1 MRNPSI
7 PGLGLGRMLLAYAA
21 AWVFRVANGA
31 GVIGVLLG
39 AGESVPGHMADFA
52 TAVPDGFR
60 TMVHYLHGERHVDEL
75 ARTVAFLQEEAPT
88 PEEVRRAAAG
98 TRSWLNRFD
107 LARGSISEGL
117 GELAEGELIL
127 GVSDVRWGLTHMP
140 PRGELDSLVSQA
152 RSIVEP
158 TMAYLAEVELDPLMR
173 AAANASDNL
182 SADER
187 WGTLFTMVLLGSFGW
202 IAGSFVVTV
211 WIRRG
216 MPSFFGRVLM
226 RAGTR
231 TFPGWYAEHGAA
243 AAAALGLPQDLDPVA
258 ESSSAPS
265 EVLESTSASLE

>member
-1 MRNPSI
+1 MRNLSI
-7 PGLGLGRMLLAYAA
+7 PGLGLGRMLLAYVA

-31 GVIGVLLG
+31 GVIGVLVG
-39 AGESVPGHMADFA
+39 GGESVPGHVADFA

-60 TMVHYLHGERHVDEL
+60 TVVHYLHGDRHMDEL
-75 ARTVAFLQEEAPT
+75 ARTMAFLQEDAPT
-88 PEEVRRAAAG
+88 PDEVRRAAVG
-98 TRSWLNRFD
+98 TRSWLNRLD

-127 GVSDVRWGLTHMP
+127 GISDVRWGLTNMP
-140 PRGELDSLVSQA
+140 PPEELDSLVSRA

-182 SADER
+182 AEDER
-187 WGTLFTMVLLGSFGW
+187 WGTLFTMVLLGSLGW

-216 MPSFFGRVLM
+216 LPSFFGRVLM

-231 TFPGWYAEHGAA
+231 TFPAWYAEHGAA
-243 AAAALGLPQDLDPVA
+243 AAAALGLPQDRDPGA
-258 ESSSAPS
+258 EA
-265 EVLESTSASLE
+265 ASVPAELG